1 VHTHPRG
8 RRCPLPAANGEGTM
22 ATEEQQRHA
31 LHGRLAKLL
40 GNDEAATLMGY
51 LPPGGWA
58 DVATRRDLDG
68 VRVQVDGLRREVDSL
83 RRDLEGLRREVGE
96 LRTEVRDL
104 GRDLVT
110 LRQDLTAQGRTFT
123 LATSASILTTASL
136 AFAAARFV

>member
-1 VHTHPRG
+1 
-8 RRCPLPAANGEGTM
+8 M

-40 GNDEAATLMGY
+40 GNDEAATPMGY

-58 DVATRRDLDG
+58 DVATRRDL
-68 VRVQVDGLRREVDSL
+68 DGLRREVDSL